1 MPEIIPIPGTTT
13 EERLKENMVDVKLDE
28 SDMDELDEAVKK
40 CTVHGGRYFAA
51 QSTFLYGDSPE
62 L

>member
-13 EERLKENMVDVKLDE
+13 EERLKENMVDIKLDD
-28 SDMDELDEAVKK
+28 SDLVELDEAVKK
-40 CTVHGGRYFAA
+40 CTVHGDRYYAA
-51 QSTFLYGDSPE
+51 QQSLLYGDSPE